1 MPPPNPA
8 NNELQVLFYTYATIS
23 ESERATHQHHVT
35 GGRRRT
41 FRPRFRGR
49 FAGSTLATQQW
60 SLLTS
65 EAGRMRKHSLL
76 LRLADLDSR
85 RGRAV
90 SLIRQAAWPD
100 PDLVLPSLA
109 FRSNGLAWHA
119 AETEWLDDSAA
130 HQRNLSERVST

>member
-23 ESERATHQHHVT
+23 ESERAAHQHHVT

-130 HQRNLSERVST
+130 HQRNLSERVRT